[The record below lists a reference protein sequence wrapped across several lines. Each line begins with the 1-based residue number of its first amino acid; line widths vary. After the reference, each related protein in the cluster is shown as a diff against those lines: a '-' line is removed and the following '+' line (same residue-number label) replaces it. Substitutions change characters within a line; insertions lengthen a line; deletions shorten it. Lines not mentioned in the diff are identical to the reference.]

1 MMKKLIFLLVV
12 FLLFSF
18 STTALAST
26 QKLLG
31 IDRYET
37 SAQIALNGWN
47 RSMFAI
53 LVPGDNFPDAISA
66 APLAKYYS
74 APILLTKKDYI
85 PTDILN
91 AIKQLEITDMIIVGG
106 TGVITTSVESEL
118 ISLGIRTSRIDG
130 RDRYETSVNIAKHFK
145 ISNKNDISEIA
156 IVTGEDFADALSI
169 APIAANKHM
178 PILLVQHNKIPDDV
192 KEFLDT
198 CKPTKTYVVGAGSS
212 LDKSLLDELPNVEQ
226 INGMDKYQRNLAI
239 IDQFKSELALDSI
252 YLTTGEDYADGLS
265 GAALA
270 SIRYNPIVL
279 VGENAKAPKDYLD
292 NNSITNYNLVV
303 LGGRVNNMELISS
316 PTIDFEEKKIS
327 DVAKIN
333 FNDITKIVFYDGR
346 GGLNKPLII
355 DDEQNIKEFI
365 SYLDAYVIKK
375 TSDPNMVGW
384 IHEAVFYDKNNVRIM
399 DVTFRNPI
407 EINKQYYD
415 VVKGDLDTNKIDAFL
430 KSVEPSWRNSR

>member
-1 MMKKLIFLLVV
+1 MIKKLIFLLVV

-47 RSMFAI
+47 RSMYAI

-74 APILLTKKDYI
+74 APILLSKKDYI

-118 ISLGIRTSRIDG
+118 ASLGIRTSRIDG
-130 RDRYETSVNIAKHFK
+130 RDRYGTSVNIAKHFK
-145 ISNKNDISEIA
+145 IINKNDISEIA

-178 PILLVQHNKIPDDV
+178 PILLIQHNKIPDDV
-192 KEFLDT
+192 KEFLDI

-239 IDQFKSELALDSI
+239 IDKFKSELDLNSI

-270 SIRYNPIVL
+270 SVRYNPIVL
-279 VGENAKAPKDYLD
+279 VAENAKAPKDYLD

-303 LGGRVNNMELISS
+303 LGGRVNNMELVSS
-316 PTIDFEEKKIS
+316 ATIDFEEKKIS

-365 SYLDAYVIKK
+365 GYLDGYVVKK

-430 KSVEPSWRNSR
+430 KSVEPSWRSSR

>member
-1 MMKKLIFLLVV
+1 MKKLIFLLVV

-47 RSMFAI
+47 RSMYAI

-91 AIKQLEITDMIIVGG
+91 VIKQLEITDIIIIGG

-118 ISLGIRTSRIDG
+118 ASLGIRTSRIDG
-130 RDRYETSVNIAKHFK
+130 RDRYETSINIAKHFK
-145 ISNKNDISEIA
+145 ISSKNDISEIA

-178 PILLVQHNKIPDDV
+178 PILLIQHNKIPDDV
-192 KEFLDT
+192 KEFLGT

-212 LDKSLLDELPNVEQ
+212 LDKSLLKELPNVEQ

-239 IDQFKSELALDSI
+239 IDKFKSELDLDSI

-303 LGGRVNNMELISS
+303 LGGRVNNMELVSS
-316 PTIDFEEKKIS
+316 PAIDFEEKKIS

-365 SYLDAYVIKK
+365 GYLDGYVVKK

-430 KSVEPSWRNSR
+430 KSVEPSWRSSR